1 MNNLPSLY
9 IITNDKF
16 YNEKYLNHND
26 LGSII
31 NSFKEYFNINIIARV
46 SKHKLK
52 FLILNRKI
60 KFHNFFLIKTINN
73 IKLAGKNTKFL
84 FVSLTPFNL
93 IVFLFLK
100 FFLNKKNLYLYL
112 RSNGF
117 SEYKIILGSL
127 GKFFYYLMLKIVVN
141 HVKLIVSSAD
151 LQIKKKKFNLVQP
164 SELDSEWL
172 NNRYKKDPDSKIKLL
187 YLGRYKKEKGIIDF
201 IKLINLAKFNFE
213 PSVITD
219 FMQSAII
226 DIGDE
231 LQLCVEVG
239 GNPDHPP
246 LLLIMGLG
254 SQLVFWPDSFVKGLI
269 DAGFFVIRFDNRDIG
284 LSSKIARPFPRFPI
298 NNVKMMLRMQV
309 GLTNRHF
316 PVAYNL
322 FDMVED
328 TRRLLEFDNAQKI
341 NITRSQRS
349 T

>member
-31 NSFKEYFNINIIARV
+31 NSFKKYFNINIIARV
-46 SKHKLK
+46 SKYKLK

-60 KFHNFFLIKTINN
+60 KFHNFYLYKTMNN
-73 IKLAGKNTKFL
+73 IKLVGKNTKFL

-100 FFLNKKNLYLYL
+100 FFLRKKNLYLYL

-117 SEYKIILGSL
+117 AEYKIILGSL

-213 PSVITD
+213 LRIYGINLLKN
-219 FMQSAII
+219 FKNSATIKYYPQIFNKKKII
-226 DIGDE
+226 EI
-231 LQLCVEVG
+231 
-239 GNPDHPP
+239 
-246 LLLIMGLG
+246 
-254 SQLVFWPDSFVKGLI
+254 
-269 DAGFFVIRFDNRDIG
+269 
-284 LSSKIARPFPRFPI
+284 
-298 NNVKMMLRMQV
+298 
-309 GLTNRHF
+309 
-316 PVAYNL
+316 Y
-322 FDMVED
+322 
-328 TRRLLEFDNAQKI
+328 DNADI
-341 NITRSQRS
+341 FLDRFWIRLIFRRFYRYGNSDT
-349 T
+349 

>member
-31 NSFKEYFNINIIARV
+31 NSFKKYFNINIIARV

-60 KFHNFFLIKTINN
+60 KFHNFYLFKTMNN
-73 IKLAGKNTKFL
+73 IKLVGKNTKFL

-100 FFLNKKNLYLYL
+100 FFLKKKNLYLYL

-117 SEYKIILGSL
+117 VEYKIILGSL
-127 GKFFYYLMLKIVVN
+127 GKFFYYLMLKIVIN

-172 NNRYKKDPDSKIKLL
+172 NNRYKKDPDNKIKLL

-213 PSVITD
+213 LRIYGINLVKNFKNSATIKYYPQIFNKKKIIEIYDNADIFILPSYTESNPKVIWESLARLRPVIVFD
-219 FMQSAII
+219 
-226 DIGDE
+226 DIK
-231 LQLCVEVG
+231 
-239 GNPDHPP
+239 H
-246 LLLIMGLG
+246 LIKGKTG
-254 SQLVFWPDSFVKGLI
+254 VYSCKRNTVSLVSTI
-269 DAGFFVIRFDNRDIG
+269 NSI
-284 LSSKIARPFPRFPI
+284 I
-298 NNVKMMLRMQV
+298 NNYKCIQEQIKK
-309 GLTNRHF
+309 NNF
-316 PVAYNL
+316 PL
-322 FDMVED
+322 KKDFEK
-328 TRRLLEFDNAQKI
+328 KI
-341 NITRSQRS
+341 IQILKT
-349 T
+349 